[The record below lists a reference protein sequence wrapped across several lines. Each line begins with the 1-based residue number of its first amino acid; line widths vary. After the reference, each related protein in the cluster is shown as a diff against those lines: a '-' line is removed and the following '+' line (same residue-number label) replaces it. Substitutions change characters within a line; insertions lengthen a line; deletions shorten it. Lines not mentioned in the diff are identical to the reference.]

1 MKRLL
6 YLLSAAVLSL
16 AALSCSR
23 NSLDVDPYVF
33 DSGVGVDHDLIVL
46 GDKLEDPYT
55 VENMTK
61 ALQSVYPT
69 KASVVQL
76 VPTDHYVRLLP
87 RDDDDLSLLEE
98 MGVQMLDHPLDY
110 SILREGDYYHDSE
123 IPEEDLTWQYAV
135 VSPDFVAPEGIRCEL
150 LDECFIPGEKATK
163 SAPDWIDWEEV
174 ERAAFE
180 LTGNAAMLGP
190 QTKAKKAIQPA
201 IPEGRITLLDPE
213 YDSTPVGLKGVK
225 VSCNVF
231 VKFAR
236 AFTDEHGYY
245 VMDKTFTSEP
255 RYRIEFTNRK
265 GFSQGINL
273 IAVKGSVSTLGKRPA
288 AGYSLSITPQSEIK
302 LWRRAVINNATYDY
316 YDSCASNGI
325 KISTPPTNLRIW
337 SVPIA
342 GGSAAPM
349 LQQGPV
355 LDNDYIHSV
364 FGEYTP
370 LIRMFLPDIILGLSG
385 KESYAA
391 IYRSVVHEL
400 AHASHYMRVGNDY
413 WDNLIKHIALSY
425 VTSGGVTYGTGNEE
439 LAGYCDVAESWA
451 YYVENVLYRER
462 YEDYSKVYGGTYW
475 FSPDI
480 LLYLDARGMNRF
492 KIFVAL
498 TSDVHSRDALK
509 SRLLSL
515 YPESKSMINE
525 AFNKYL

>member
-6 YLLSAAVLSL
+6 YSFLL
-16 AALSCSR
+16 AAFSVAAFSCSSS
-23 NSLDVDPYVF
+23 SLDADPYVF
-33 DSGVGVDHDLIVL
+33 DSGAGVGHDLIVL

-55 VENMTK
+55 VANMTK
-61 ALQSVYPT
+61 ALQATYPT

-76 VPTDHYVRLLP
+76 VPTDNYVRLLP
-87 RDDDDLSLLEE
+87 RDDDDLGILEE

-110 SILREGDYYHDSE
+110 SIVREGDYYHDSS

-135 VSPDFVAPEGIRCEL
+135 VPTDFVAPEGIRCEL
-150 LDECFIPGEKATK
+150 LDECFIPNESATK
-163 SAPDWIDWEEV
+163 ASPDWIDWDEV

-180 LTGNAAMLGP
+180 LTGNAAMLGQ
-190 QTKAKKAIQPA
+190 QTKGKNASPA

-213 YDSTPVGLKGVK
+213 YDSEPVGLKGVK

-236 AFTDEHGYY
+236 AFTDENGCY
-245 VMDKTFTSEP
+245 VMERSFTSEP

-288 AGYSLSITPQSEIK
+288 TGYSLSITPQSEIK
-302 LWRRAVINNATYDY
+302 LWRRSVINNAAYDY
-316 YDSCASNGI
+316 YDSCTSNGI
-325 KISTPPTNLRIW
+325 KIATPPTNLRIW
-337 SVPIA
+337 SVPIVN
-342 GGSAAPM
+342 GSAAPM

-355 LDNDYIHSV
+355 LDNEYIQSV

-385 KESYAA
+385 KESYSA

-400 AHASHYMRVGNDY
+400 AHASHYMRVGNAY

-425 VTSGGVTYGTGNEE
+425 VTSGGVTYGTGNEDF
-439 LAGYCDVAESWA
+439 AGYCDVAESWA

-462 YEDYSKVYGGTYW
+462 YGDYSKVYGGTYW
-475 FSPDI
+475 FSPGI
-480 LLYLDARGMNRF
+480 FLYLDARGMNRF

-498 TSDVHSRDALK
+498 ANDVHSRDALK

-515 YPESKSMINE
+515 YPESKSIINE